1 MIQRDTYS
9 VVKEKIPEGR
19 TYCSLC
25 SRLRRGILYDAA
37 VDLGCTKIA
46 LGHHRDDTIQT
57 LMLNLFFSGQLK
69 AMPPRLVSDDGRNVV
84 IRPLIYCEEDELAQ
98 YAEEKQFPILPCD
111 LCGSQENLQRQQMKR
126 MLNEWNDRNPKIK
139 GNLFA
144 ALSNI
149 RASHL
154 LDPKVREAMGVDAVR
169 EDDASVLGLGAQQL
183 LEERQRLHLGL
194 GHHAIGADELK
205 AQVEEDLPV
214 LHGDVVRVDL
224 LRLGR
229 RLEVAL
235 DLGRLFFIEV
245 ELVDQLANERL
256 LGVLDLQVGPRKGAD
271 EAHQAQA
278 ILGAEILER
287 DGHGSLQR

>member
-1 MIQRDTYS
+1 MVQNRTSPSLPRTGERLFRRLQNQVARASKDFGLLEPGDRVLCALSGGKDSYAMMSLLAEVRRRSPFDFELIGVNLDQGHPGFQQHVIADWCEAEGFPHKMIQRDTYS

-169 EDDASVLGLGAQQL
+169 EDDASVL
-183 LEERQRLHLGL
+183 
-194 GHHAIGADELK
+194 
-205 AQVEEDLPV
+205 
-214 LHGDVVRVDL
+214 
-224 LRLGR
+224 
-229 RLEVAL
+229 
-235 DLGRLFFIEV
+235 
-245 ELVDQLANERL
+245 
-256 LGVLDLQVGPRKGAD
+256 
-271 EAHQAQA
+271 
-278 ILGAEILER
+278 
-287 DGHGSLQR
+287 